1 MDIPSD
7 TPSSPES
14 SQLTC
19 GQRPLI
25 DFLEDSLLTSFKLNK
40 HKTPTEKPK
49 LTDSDFTF
57 VKSLAG
63 TVSTLTTAK
72 DHITKQI
79 ATLTRAIQQD
89 TPPTYILKASRPPHP
104 HRELIFRK
112 SFQDNWD
119 RLNQRAAI
127 AFTKLSLE
135 EYTHQAEEVEWRL
148 TKATKSAQKN
158 IAEHFKNEHELT
170 MAHNLYKFFTT
181 PRPPPTRG
189 KKRPTERVEKT
200 TLSKHTGLFKDPNF
214 HRSFSGLPQT
224 KKKREFMPF
233 INLTFIW

>member
-1 MDIPSD
+1 MCLIIRTTCPTKLSKSSKRRLHKLPPPTPSPPRSLDIPLDIPSD
-7 TPSSPES
+7 IPSAPSSPES
-14 SQLTC
+14 SQLSC

-25 DFLEDSLLTSFKLNK
+25 DLLEDSLLTSFELKK

-49 LTDSDFTF
+49 LTDSDFTL

-63 TVSTLTTAK
+63 TVSTLTSAK

-79 ATLTRAIQQD
+79 ATLKKAIQRD

-127 AFTKLSLE
+127 AFTKLTLE
-135 EYTHQAEEVEWRL
+135 EYTHQAEEVEKRL
-148 TKATKSAQKN
+148 TKATKVAQEN
-158 IAEHFKNEHELT
+158 IAERFKNEQELT
-170 MAHNLYKFFTT
+170 TAHNLYKFFTRS
-181 PRPPPTRG
+181 RPPPSRG
-189 KKRPTERVEKT
+189 KKRPRERV
-200 TLSKHTGLFKDPNF
+200 
-214 HRSFSGLPQT
+214 
-224 KKKREFMPF
+224 
-233 INLTFIW
+233 

>member
-1 MDIPSD
+1 MRITRWKPGLSTVSWEENKRLYIDQYILFLDIPSD
-7 TPSSPES
+7 TPSAPSSPES

-49 LTDSDFTF
+49 LTDSDFTLI
-57 VKSLAG
+57 VKSLAC

-79 ATLTRAIQQD
+79 ATLTRAIQRD
-89 TPPTYILKASRPPHP
+89 TPPTYILKASQPPHP

-127 AFTKLSLE
+127 AFTKLTLE
-135 EYTHQAEEVEWRL
+135 EYTHQAEEVEKRL
-148 TKATKSAQKN
+148 TKVTKSALEN
-158 IAEHFKNEHELT
+158 IVEHFKNE
-170 MAHNLYKFFTT
+170 
-181 PRPPPTRG
+181 
-189 KKRPTERVEKT
+189 
-200 TLSKHTGLFKDPNF
+200 
-214 HRSFSGLPQT
+214 
-224 KKKREFMPF
+224 
-233 INLTFIW
+233 

>member
-1 MDIPSD
+1 MCFIIRTTCLSSASLWNAAYTSYLRLHKLPPPTPSPPRILDIPMDIPSD
-7 TPSSPES
+7 TPSAPSSPES

-19 GQRPLI
+19 GQCPLI

-40 HKTPTEKPK
+40 HKTHTEKPK

-63 TVSTLTTAK
+63 TVSTLTT
-72 DHITKQI
+72 
-79 ATLTRAIQQD
+79 D
-89 TPPTYILKASRPPHP
+89 TPPTYILKASQPPHP

-127 AFTKLSLE
+127 TFTKLTLE
-135 EYTHQAEEVEWRL
+135 EYTHQAEEVERRL

-158 IAEHFKNEHELT
+158 IPHFKNDQELT
-170 MAHNLYKFFTT
+170 MAHNQVEC
-181 PRPPPTRG
+181 RG
-189 KKRPTERVEKT
+189 RAV
-200 TLSKHTGLFKDPNF
+200 
-214 HRSFSGLPQT
+214 
-224 KKKREFMPF
+224 
-233 INLTFIW
+233 